1 MTESLTMKMSCKILS
16 GGTRPAQTSGMKKE
30 QKKETVK

>member
-1 MTESLTMKMSCKILS
+1 MTKNLTMEMSCKILS
-16 GGTRPAQTSGMKKE
+16 SGTQPAQTSDMKKE